1 MIDMIRDVISDSI
14 NIKNEILQNNVIL
27 ECIKNVSR
35 KITQIIKDGGKVLVC
50 GNGGSA
56 GDAQHIAGEFINRFY
71 FDRPAMGCIALTTD
85 TSVITAIANDSDYS
99 EIFLKQVIGNGRKG
113 DIFWGISTSGNSEN
127 IVKAMK
133 YCRETGIVTF
143 GLTGANNCDMDDY
156 GDYIIKVPSTV
167 TPRIQE
173 AQMLIAHLICQI
185 VEDGVYG
192 ENV

>member
-1 MIDMIRDVISDSI
+1 MIDVIREAISESI
-14 NIKNEILQNNVIL
+14 NVKNEILQNQAIL
-27 ECIKNVSR
+27 DCINSISG
-35 KITQIIKDGGKVLVC
+35 KITQVIKDGGKVLVC

-133 YCRETGIVTF
+133 YCREIGLTTF
-143 GLTGANNCDMDDY
+143 GLTGANNCEMDDY
-156 GDYIIKVPSTV
+156 GDYIIKVPSIV

-173 AQMLIAHLICQI
+173 AQMLIAHIICQN
-185 VEDGVYG
+185 VERGVYG
-192 ENV
+192 DRE